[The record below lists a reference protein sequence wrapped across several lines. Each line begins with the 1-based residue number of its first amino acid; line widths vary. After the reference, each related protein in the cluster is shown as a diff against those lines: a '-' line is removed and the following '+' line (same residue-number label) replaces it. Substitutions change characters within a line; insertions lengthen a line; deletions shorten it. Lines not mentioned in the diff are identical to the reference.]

1 MKHVGALA
9 IVLCLALA
17 LAACGGS
24 DGDGDETAA
33 TTSTA
38 TKATEQRIAG
48 ASALSLKDL
57 PKKWFVAADSSDSSR
72 FTCKPV
78 LEARAA
84 VSARKASPVFQH
96 IPLGQVTHTVYL
108 YADERRA
115 IDAFDKLTAP
125 KTRDC
130 YATEFKALT
139 AKSADGGLEAGDVT
153 ATELEIDSAG
163 AQSSGLRIALKY
175 EIAAQSG
182 TLTADLVLVR
192 VGRGVSLLTL
202 ADEMN
207 PIDAKLRGRLVT
219 TMVRKLD
226 RALASS

>member
-1 MKHVGALA
+1 M
-9 IVLCLALA
+9 
-17 LAACGGS
+17 
-24 DGDGDETAA
+24 
-33 TTSTA
+33 
-38 TKATEQRIAG
+38 
-48 ASALSLKDL
+48 
-57 PKKWFVAADSSDSSR
+57 
-72 FTCKPV
+72 

-84 VSARKASPVFQH
+84 VSARKASPVFRH
-96 IPLGQVTHTVYL
+96 VPLGQVTHTVYL
-108 YADERRA
+108 YADERRT
-115 IDAFDKLTAP
+115 IDAFDELSAP

-139 AKSADGGLEAGDVT
+139 AKSANERWRPVT
-153 ATELEIDSAG
+153 SRRPRLRNRFRRGTG
-163 AQSSGLRIALKY
+163 RGLRIALKY

-192 VGRGVSLLTL
+192 VERGVSLLTL

-219 TMVRKLD
+219 TIVRKLD